1 MFLKK
6 ILGFSSS
13 EEKTPLLRSISK
25 VQKSIP
31 FPEWFALKKDSVT
44 VGRDKNTSDLVLD
57 STKHPRMISRVHAII
72 TKKTFENQTR
82 WVIEDKNSVNGIFVN
97 NVRVSNSQLKNGDRL
112 TFGGGCA
119 VKVGETREQP
129 DSEFEFIFEEAG
141 VMPKDQA
148 LKNQARDLGSVQGDG
163 MCQTQKYDLLDNLFD
178 DPPAAEPTQ
187 DMDDVSGGTADENL
201 TQNMD
206 APVQRTS
213 NTDHIDT
220 QADAFAVDTADTSNK
235 ATQDMADIIHAT
247 EGATQDMET
256 DSASNHGDSVK
267 PTQDMGTDGV
277 SESGDTQPMDIASL
291 VGSADAKKPGINEI
305 LAQSASHFE
314 REKDKTLTNKKPY
327 CPVLAQKTSRDAK
340 CPMLFDV
347 DHCQKY
353 SHEDSDSSLTKQPS
367 LISTS
372 PKKIIPPKTLPNSP
386 TKSQHSPTKSQ
397 QKSLTPIPVSTSKS
411 DSSAHPLQGLRSDS
425 ESRLSLLGL
434 SRSNGGARV
443 RRRQNRITQDIEE
456 EKKKWK
462 ENKQKK
468 NKRKKKKLKKND

>member
-1 MFLKK
+1 
-6 ILGFSSS
+6 
-13 EEKTPLLRSISK
+13 
-25 VQKSIP
+25 
-31 FPEWFALKKDSVT
+31 
-44 VGRDKNTSDLVLD
+44 
-57 STKHPRMISRVHAII
+57 MISRVHAII

-119 VKVGETREQP
+119 VKIGETREQP

-148 LKNQARDLGSVQGDG
+148 LKNQARDRGSVQGDG
-163 MCQTQKYDLLDNLFD
+163 MGQTQKYDLLDNLFD

-235 ATQDMADIIHAT
+235 DTQDMADIIHAT

-256 DSASNHGDSVK
+256 DPASNHGDSVK
-267 PTQDMGTDGV
+267 PTQDMSGTDGV
-277 SESGDTQPMDIASL
+277 SESGDTQQMDIALL
-291 VGSADAKKPGINEI
+291 VGSADTKKPGIKEI
-305 LAQSASHFE
+305 LAQSVSHFE

-327 CPVLAQKTSRDAK
+327 CPVLA
-340 CPMLFDV
+340 
-347 DHCQKY
+347 
-353 SHEDSDSSLTKQPS
+353 
-367 LISTS
+367 
-372 PKKIIPPKTLPNSP
+372 KKRWTNVPCY
-386 TKSQHSPTKSQ
+386 
-397 QKSLTPIPVSTSKS
+397 SKS
-411 DSSAHPLQGLRSDS
+411 II
-425 ESRLSLLGL
+425 
-434 SRSNGGARV
+434 V
-443 RRRQNRITQDIEE
+443 
-456 EKKKWK
+456 
-462 ENKQKK
+462 K
-468 NKRKKKKLKKND
+468 NIPTRMILH